1 MTKQN
6 WQELKET
13 ITELR
18 DSDGTLSQQEV
29 CKFLVRYMEV
39 LENNVNDFPPMTEE
53 EHQKCREIVE
63 KYRPKNTLDD
73 LWKKIDE
80 WKEIP

>member
-39 LENNVNDFPPMTEE
+39 LEHTNDFPPMTEE
-53 EHQKCREIVE
+53 EHRKCREIVE

-73 LWKKIDE
+73 LWKKTDE